1 MDSTDALTLS
11 DSDGKLPEAG
21 CVTSSPYL
29 SEDILNCQ
37 NMWYFLCYNIGHN
50 LCVTNNQ
57 NHEMRRWSWFV
68 EIIIRYVELLHKS
81 YKLMNILI

>member
-37 NMWYFLCYNIGHN
+37 NM
-50 LCVTNNQ
+50 
-57 NHEMRRWSWFV
+57 
-68 EIIIRYVELLHKS
+68 
-81 YKLMNILI
+81 